1 MPPFPQCNW
10 RNYFHDV
17 AMGSLDPDIVVTYR
31 FEHFIEGVDP
41 VMAEIVAR
49 TDQKRLKRASRPRMS
64 ISTTATGAR

>member
-1 MPPFPQCNW
+1 
-10 RNYFHDV
+10 
-17 AMGSLDPDIVVTYR
+17 MGSLDPDIVVTYR